1 MIPRETINQIIEAA
15 HIEDV
20 VSEFVTLKK
29 RGSNLIGVCPFHK
42 EKTPSFNVNPARNIF
57 KCFGCGKAGDSVR
70 FIMEHEHYSYPE
82 ALRYLAKKYGI
93 KIEEREQTPEELAAQ
108 NERERMF
115 NINSFAQKYFS
126 DSMMNTDEGQSVG
139 LAYFRERGFRDA
151 IINRFQLGY
160 CPNNGSAFTEFATK
174 NGYDKD
180 LLIKVGLTG
189 SYENRLYD
197 RYQGR
202 VIFPIHNLTGKV
214 IGFGGRILTSEKTK
228 AKYVNSPES
237 EIYNKSQTLYG
248 IFFARNEISRLDN
261 CILVEGYA
269 DVLSMHQAGIENVVA
284 SSGTSLT
291 TEQIRMISRYTKNVT
306 MLYDGDAAGIHAAL
320 RGTNMILEEGM
331 NVRIVVLPPEHDP
344 DSFVQSNPIEYVTKY
359 LTDNAKDFISFKT
372 NLLLKDAK
380 NDPIKKA
387 AVIKDI
393 VETISV
399 IPDPIYRATY
409 IKECSR
415 TLEVAEQTLMNELN
429 KILRA
434 KYRKQLGMDPSQDQ
448 SYNSYESSQPYS
460 SYPSQQQPPVE
471 QESLP
476 IGFYQEQELVKLL
489 LTHGSETLDI
499 EEKDEN
505 GELLR
510 DEHNKIVTYTTSIAS
525 LIIDDLK
532 NDGLLFRDPTHKK
545 VFDAFDRGLDTG
557 VLPTTQEFISS
568 EDDEVA
574 KLAADLLSTQYRL
587 DDWKR
592 HRIVVKT
599 ESDVL
604 KKTVIMSILRFKD
617 MVIDDRRTTLVKE
630 LQATTDPDEQLILL
644 KKKKH
649 LDDIRNRINRDLG
662 IVITK

>member
-1 MIPRETINQIIEAA
+1 MIPRETINQIMETAR
-15 HIEDV
+15 IEDV

-70 FIMEHEHYSYPE
+70 FIMEHEHYSFQE

-93 KIEEREQTPEELAAQ
+93 KIEEREQTPEELMAQ

-126 DSMMNTDEGQSVG
+126 DTMMTSDEGQSVG
-139 LAYFRERGFRDA
+139 LAYFHERGFRDA
-151 IINRFQLGY
+151 IINKFQLGY
-160 CPNNGSAFTEFATK
+160 CPNSGHAFTEFATK

-180 LLIKVGLTG
+180 LLIKVGLSG

-214 IGFGGRILTSEKTK
+214 IGFGGRILTKEKTK

-248 IFFARNEISRLDN
+248 IYFARNEISRLDN

-331 NVRIVVLPPEHDP
+331 NVRIVVLPPEDDP
-344 DSFVQSNPIEYVTKY
+344 DSFVQNNPIEVVTKY
-359 LTDNAKDFISFKT
+359 LEDNARDFIGFKT
-372 NLLLKDAK
+372 NLLLKDAQ
-380 NDPIKKA
+380 NDPIKRA
-387 AVIKDI
+387 TVIKDI
-393 VETISV
+393 VETIAV
-399 IPDPIYRATY
+399 IPDPIYRASY

-415 TLEVAEQTLMNELN
+415 TLEMAEQTLTNEVN

-434 KYRKQLGMDPSQDQ
+434 KYRKQLGLNPKQDSQL
-448 SYNSYESSQPYS
+448 SYQEYKTYESSQTSP
-460 SYPSQQQPPVE
+460 SYQSQPQAENQT
-471 QESLP
+471 P
-476 IGFYQEQELVKLL
+476 IGFFQEQELVKLL
-489 LTHGSETLDI
+489 LTHGTETIDI
-499 EEKDEN
+499 EGKDEDDN
-505 GELLR
+505 
-510 DEHNKIVTYTTSIAS
+510 DIVYTSTIAS

-532 NDGLLFRDPTHKK
+532 NDGLLFRDPVHKK
-545 VFDAFDRGLDTG
+545 IFNAYDRGLDTG
-557 VLPTTQEFISS
+557 QIPTAQDFTSS
-568 EDDEVA
+568 EDQDVA
-574 KLAADLLSTQYRL
+574 VLAANLLSTQYKL
-587 DDWKR
+587 DDWRR

-599 ESDVL
+599 EDEVL
-604 KKTVIMSILRFKD
+604 KKTVLTSILRYKD
-617 MVIDDRRTTLVKE
+617 MVIEDRRASIVKD
-630 LQATTDPDEQLILL
+630 LQSTTDPDDQLILL
-644 KKKKH
+644 QKKKK
-649 LDDIRNRINRDLG
+649 LDEIRTRINRDLG

>member
-1 MIPRETINQIIEAA
+1 MIPRETINQIIETAR
-15 HIEDV
+15 IEDV
-20 VSEFVTLKK
+20 VGEFVTLRK

-70 FIMEHEHYSYPE
+70 FIMEHEHYSFQE

-115 NINSFAQKYFS
+115 NINSFAQNYFS
-126 DSMMNTDEGQSVG
+126 NIMMTSDEGQSVG
-139 LAYFRERGFRDA
+139 LAYFHERGFRDA

-160 CPNNGSAFTEFATK
+160 CPNSGSAFTDYAIK

-291 TEQIRMISRYTKNVT
+291 TEQIRMISRYTKNIT

-331 NVRIVVLPPEHDP
+331 NVRIVVLPPEDDP
-344 DSFVQSNPIEYVTKY
+344 DTFVQNNPIEYVTKY
-359 LTDNAKDFISFKT
+359 LTDNAKDFIGFKT

-380 NDPIKKA
+380 NDPIKRA
-387 AVIKDI
+387 SVIKDI
-393 VETISV
+393 VETIAV

-415 TLEVAEQTLMNELN
+415 TLEMPEQTLTNEVN

-434 KYRKQLGMDPSQDQ
+434 KYHKQLGIDSAQRLSSSSAERLSSLSQ
-448 SYNSYESSQPYS
+448 EK
-460 SYPSQQQPPVE
+460 E
-471 QESLP
+471 QDSTP
-476 IGFYQEQELVKLL
+476 IGFFQEQELVKLL
-489 LTHGSETLDI
+489 LSHGSETLEI
-499 EEKDEN
+499 EGKDDDEN
-505 GELLR
+505 
-510 DEHNKIVTYTTSIAS
+510 DVIYNVTIAS

-532 NDGLLFRDPTHKK
+532 NDELLFRDPTHKK
-545 VFDAFDRGLDTG
+545 IFDAFDRGLDTG
-557 VLPTTQEFISS
+557 TLPTAQDFISN
-568 EDDEVA
+568 EDQDVA
-574 KLAADLLSTQYRL
+574 VLAANLLSTQYKL
-587 DDWKR
+587 DDWQR

-599 ESDVL
+599 EEDVL
-604 KKTVIMSILRFKD
+604 KKTVLTSILRFKD
-617 MVIDDRRTTLVKE
+617 MVIEDRRTAIVKE
-630 LQATTDPDEQLILL
+630 LQSCTDPDDQMILL
-644 KKKKH
+644 KKKKN
-649 LDDIRNRINRDLG
+649 LDDIRTRINRDLG

>member
-1 MIPRETINQIIEAA
+1 MIPRETINQIIETAR
-15 HIEDV
+15 IEDV
-20 VSEFVTLKK
+20 VGEFVTLRK
-29 RGSNLIGVCPFHK
+29 RGSNLWGVCPFHK
-42 EKTPSFNVNPARNIF
+42 EKTPSFSVNPARNIF
-57 KCFGCGKAGDSVR
+57 KCFGCGKAGNSVH

-82 ALRYLAKKYGI
+82 ALRFLAKKYGI
-93 KIEEREQTPEELAAQ
+93 KIEEREQSPEELAAQ

-115 NINSFAQKYFS
+115 NINSFAQEYFS
-126 DSMMNTDEGQSVG
+126 NIMMTSDEGKSVG
-139 LAYFRERGFRDA
+139 LAYFHERGFRDA

-160 CPNNGSAFTEFATK
+160 CPNSGSAFTEYAMQH
-174 NGYDKD
+174 GYDKD

-189 SYENRLYD
+189 SYENRIYD

-214 IGFGGRILTSEKTK
+214 IGFGGRILTKEKTK

-291 TEQIRMISRYTKNVT
+291 TEQIRMISRYTKNIT

-331 NVRIVVLPPEHDP
+331 NVRIVVLPPEDDP
-344 DSFVQSNPIEYVTKY
+344 DSFVQNNPIEVVTKY
-359 LTDNAKDFISFKT
+359 LEENARDFIGFKT

-380 NDPIKKA
+380 NDPIKRA
-387 AVIKDI
+387 TVIKDI
-393 VETISV
+393 VETIAV
-399 IPDPIYRATY
+399 IPDPIYRSTY

-415 TLEVAEQTLMNELN
+415 TLEMSEQTLTNEVN

-434 KYRKQLGMDPSQDQ
+434 KYRKQLGLDPKLDSQL
-448 SYNSYESSQPYS
+448 SYQEYKTYESSQS
-460 SYPSQQQPPVE
+460 STSYQPQQQPE
-471 QESLP
+471 DSTP
-476 IGFYQEQELVKLL
+476 IGFFQEQELVKLL
-489 LTHGSETLDI
+489 LVHGGETLDI
-499 EEKDEN
+499 EGKDEN
-505 GELLR
+505 
-510 DEHNKIVTYTTSIAS
+510 DNDVIYTTTIAS
-525 LIIDDLK
+525 LIVDDLK
-532 NDGLLFRDPTHKK
+532 NDGLLFRDPIHKK
-545 VFDAFDRGLDTG
+545 IFDAFDRGLDTG
-557 VLPTTQEFISS
+557 NLPTAQSFTSS
-568 EDDEVA
+568 EDQDVA
-574 KLAADLLSTQYRL
+574 VLAADLLSTQYKL

-599 ESDVL
+599 EEDVL
-604 KKTVIMSILRFKD
+604 KKTVLMSILRFKD
-617 MVIDDRRTTLVKE
+617 MVIEDRRTAIVKE
-630 LQATTDPDEQLILL
+630 LQSSTDPDEQLILL
-644 KKKKH
+644 QKKKK
-649 LDDIRNRINRDLG
+649 LDEIRTRINRDLG

>member
-1 MIPRETINQIIEAA
+1 MIPRETINQIIETAR
-15 HIEDV
+15 IEDV
-20 VSEFVTLKK
+20 VSEFVTLRK

-115 NINSFAQKYFS
+115 NINSFAQNYFS
-126 DSMMNTDEGQSVG
+126 ETMMNTDEGQSVG

-160 CPNNGSAFTEFATK
+160 CPNSGSVFTDYAIK
-174 NGYDKD
+174 NGYNKD

-306 MLYDGDAAGIHAAL
+306 ILYDGDAAGIHAAL

-331 NVRIVVLPPEHDP
+331 NVRIVVLPPEDDP
-344 DSFVQSNPIEYVTKY
+344 DTFVQHNPIEYVTKY

-387 AVIKDI
+387 GVIKDI

-409 IKECSR
+409 VKECSR
-415 TLEVAEQTLMNELN
+415 MLEVAEQTLMNELN
-429 KILRA
+429 KLLRA
-434 KYRKQLGMDPSQDQ
+434 KYRKQLGMDPSQDP
-448 SYNSYESSQPYS
+448 SYSSSPSYS
-460 SYPSQQQPPVE
+460 SYQSSQSQQPPLE
-471 QESLP
+471 ESTP

-489 LTHGSETLDI
+489 LTHGSETLEFDGQ
-499 EEKDEN
+499 DEDGN
-505 GELLR
+505 
-510 DEHNKIVTYTTSIAS
+510 NVTYNTTIAS

-545 VFDAFDRGLDTG
+545 IFEAFDQGLDTNNI
-557 VLPTTQEFISS
+557 PKAQDFTSS
-568 EDDEVA
+568 EDDDVA
-574 KLAADLLSTQYRL
+574 RLAADLLSTQYRL
-587 DDWKR
+587 DDWRR

-599 ESDVL
+599 ENDVL
-604 KKTVIMSILRFKD
+604 KKTVLMSILRFKD
-617 MVIDDRRTTLVKE
+617 MVIEDRRTTLVKE
-630 LQATTDPDEQLILL
+630 LQSCTDPDEQLLLL

>member
-1 MIPRETINQIIEAA
+1 MIPRETINQIIETAR
-15 HIEDV
+15 IEDV
-20 VSEFVTLKK
+20 VGEFVTLRK
-29 RGSNLIGVCPFHK
+29 RGSNLIGICPFHK

-57 KCFGCGKAGDSVR
+57 KCFGCGKAGDAVR

-93 KIEEREQTPEELAAQ
+93 KIEEREQSPEELAAQ

-115 NINSFAQKYFS
+115 NINSFAQEYFS
-126 DSMMNTDEGQSVG
+126 NIMMTSDEGQSVG
-139 LAYFRERGFRDA
+139 LAYFHERGFRDA

-160 CPNNGSAFTEFATK
+160 CPNSGSAFTDYAIQH
-174 NGYDKD
+174 GYDKD

-189 SYENRLYD
+189 SYENRTYD

-214 IGFGGRILTSEKTK
+214 IGFGGRILTKEKTK

-291 TEQIRMISRYTKNVT
+291 TEQIRMISRYTKNIT

-331 NVRIVVLPPEHDP
+331 NVRIVVLPPEDDP
-344 DSFVQSNPIEYVTKY
+344 DSFVQNNPIEVVTKY
-359 LTDNAKDFISFKT
+359 LADNAKDFIGFKT
-372 NLLLKDAK
+372 NLLLKDAQ
-380 NDPIKKA
+380 NDPIKRA
-387 AVIKDI
+387 SVIKDI
-393 VETISV
+393 VETIAV

-415 TLEVAEQTLMNELN
+415 TLEMPEQTLTNEVN

-434 KYRKQLGMDPSQDQ
+434 KLRKQLGLDPKQDSQLTYQ
-448 SYNSYESSQPYS
+448 EYQTYQP
-460 SYPSQQQPPVE
+460 QQQVE
-471 QESLP
+471 PEPSTP
-476 IGFYQEQELVKLL
+476 IGFFQEQELVKLL
-489 LTHGSETLDI
+489 LSHGSENIEL
-499 EEKDEN
+499 EEKDEDGKVIN
-505 GELLR
+505 
-510 DEHNKIVTYTTSIAS
+510 TYITTIAS
-525 LIIDDLK
+525 AIVDDLK
-532 NDGLLFRDPTHKK
+532 NDGLLFRDETHKK
-545 VFDAFDRGLDTG
+545 IFDAFDRGLGTG
-557 VLPTTQEFISS
+557 ILPTAHDFTSS
-568 EDDEVA
+568 EDQDVA
-574 KLAADLLSTQYRL
+574 VLAADLLSTQYKL
-587 DDWKR
+587 DDWQR

-599 ESDVL
+599 EDDVL
-604 KKTVIMSILRFKD
+604 KKTVLSSILRFKD
-617 MVIDDRRTTLVKE
+617 MVIEDRRATVVKE
-630 LQATTDPDEQLILL
+630 LQSCTDPDDQLILL
-644 KKKKH
+644 QKKKK
-649 LDDIRNRINRDLG
+649 LDDIRLKINRDLG

>member
-1 MIPRETINQIIEAA
+1 MIPRETINQIMETAR
-15 HIEDV
+15 IEDV

-70 FIMEHEHYSYPE
+70 FIMEHEHYSFQE

-126 DSMMNTDEGQSVG
+126 DTMMTTEEGQSVG
-139 LAYFRERGFRDA
+139 LAYFHERGFRDA
-151 IINRFQLGY
+151 IINKFQLGY
-160 CPNNGSAFTEFATK
+160 CPNSGHAFTEFATK

-180 LLIKVGLTG
+180 LLVKVGLTG
-189 SYENRLYD
+189 SYEDRLYD

-214 IGFGGRILTSEKTK
+214 IGFGGRILTKEKTK

-291 TEQIRMISRYTKNVT
+291 TEQIRMISRYTKNIT

-331 NVRIVVLPPEHDP
+331 NVRIVVLPPEDDP
-344 DSFVQSNPIEYVTKY
+344 DSFVQNNPIEVVTKY
-359 LTDNAKDFISFKT
+359 LADNAKDFIGFKT

-380 NDPIKKA
+380 NDPIKRA
-387 AVIKDI
+387 TVIKDI
-393 VETISV
+393 VETIAV
-399 IPDPIYRATY
+399 IPDPIYRSTY

-415 TLEVAEQTLMNELN
+415 TLEMAEQTLTNEVN

-434 KYRKQLGMDPSQDQ
+434 KYRKQLGLDPKLYSQL
-448 SYNSYESSQPYS
+448 SYQDYQTYQP
-460 SYPSQQQPPVE
+460 QQQQVE
-471 QESLP
+471 PKDTTP
-476 IGFYQEQELVKLL
+476 IGFFQEQELVKLL
-489 LTHGSETLDI
+489 LTHGTETLDI
-499 EEKDEN
+499 EGKDEN
-505 GELLR
+505 
-510 DEHNKIVTYTTSIAS
+510 DQDVVYTTTIAS
-525 LIIDDLK
+525 LIVDDLK
-532 NDGLLFRDPTHKK
+532 NDGLLFKDETHKK
-545 VFDAFDRGLDTG
+545 IFDAYDRGLDSG
-557 VLPTTQEFISS
+557 ILPTAQDFISS
-568 EDDEVA
+568 EDEEVA
-574 KLAADLLSTQYRL
+574 VLAANLLSTQYKL
-587 DDWKR
+587 DDWQR

-599 ESDVL
+599 EDDVL
-604 KKTVIMSILRFKD
+604 KKTVLTSILRFKD
-617 MVIDDRRTTLVKE
+617 MVIEDRRAALVKE
-630 LQATTDPDEQLILL
+630 LQSCPDLDDQLILL
-644 KKKKH
+644 QKKKK
-649 LDDIRNRINRDLG
+649 LDDIRTRINRDLG

>member
-1 MIPRETINQIIEAA
+1 MIPRETINQIMETAR
-15 HIEDV
+15 IEDV

-70 FIMEHEHYSYPE
+70 FIMEHEHYSFQE

-126 DSMMNTDEGQSVG
+126 DTMMNTDEGQSVG
-139 LAYFRERGFRDA
+139 LAYFHERGFRDA
-151 IINRFQLGY
+151 IINKFQLGY
-160 CPNNGSAFTEFATK
+160 CPNSGHAFTDFATK

-180 LLIKVGLTG
+180 LLVKVGLSG
-189 SYENRLYD
+189 SYEDRTYD

-291 TEQIRMISRYTKNVT
+291 TEQIRMISRYTKNIT

-331 NVRIVVLPPEHDP
+331 NVRIVVLPPEDDP
-344 DSFVQSNPIEYVTKY
+344 DSFVQNNPIEVVTKY
-359 LTDNAKDFISFKT
+359 LEDNAKDFIGFKT
-372 NLLLKDAK
+372 NLLLKDAQ
-380 NDPIKKA
+380 NDPIKRA
-387 AVIKDI
+387 SVIKDI
-393 VETISV
+393 VETIAV
-399 IPDPIYRATY
+399 IPDQIYRATY

-415 TLEVAEQTLMNELN
+415 TLEMPEQTLTNEVN

-434 KYRKQLGMDPSQDQ
+434 KYRKQLGLDPKQDQ
-448 SYNSYESSQPYS
+448 QLSYQEYQTYQP
-460 SYPSQQQPPVE
+460 QQQPIEPKDTT
-471 QESLP
+471 P
-476 IGFYQEQELVKLL
+476 IGFFQEQELVKLL
-489 LTHGSETLDI
+489 LVHGSETLDI
-499 EEKDEN
+499 EGKDEN
-505 GELLR
+505 
-510 DEHNKIVTYTTSIAS
+510 DNDVIYTTTIAS
-525 LIIDDLK
+525 LIVDDLK
-532 NDGLLFRDPTHKK
+532 NDGLLFKDETHRKI
-545 VFDAFDRGLDTG
+545 FDAFDRGLDTG
-557 VLPTTQEFISS
+557 ILPTAQDFTSS
-568 EDDEVA
+568 EDQDVA
-574 KLAADLLSTQYRL
+574 VLAANLLSTQYKL

-599 ESDVL
+599 EEDVL
-604 KKTVIMSILRFKD
+604 KKAVFNSVLRYKD
-617 MVIDDRRTTLVKE
+617 MVIEDRRATLVKE
-630 LQATTDPDEQLILL
+630 MQSCTSIDDQLILL
-644 KKKKH
+644 QKKKK
-649 LDDIRNRINRDLG
+649 LDDIRTRINRDLG

>member
-1 MIPRETINQIIEAA
+1 MIPRETINQIMETAR
-15 HIEDV
+15 IEDV

-70 FIMEHEHYSYPE
+70 FIMEHEHYSFQE

-126 DSMMNTDEGQSVG
+126 DTMMGTDEGQSVG
-139 LAYFRERGFRDA
+139 LAYFHERGFRDA
-151 IINRFQLGY
+151 IINKFQLGY
-160 CPNNGSAFTEFATK
+160 CPNSGHAFTEFATK

-180 LLIKVGLTG
+180 LLVKVGLTG
-189 SYENRLYD
+189 SYEDRLYD

-331 NVRIVVLPPEHDP
+331 NVRIVVLPPEDDP
-344 DSFVQSNPIEYVTKY
+344 DSFVQNNPIEVVTKY
-359 LTDNAKDFISFKT
+359 LEDNAKDFIGFKT
-372 NLLLKDAK
+372 NLLLKDAQ
-380 NDPIKKA
+380 NDPIKRA
-387 AVIKDI
+387 TVIKDI

-415 TLEVAEQTLMNELN
+415 TLEMPEQTLTNEVN

-434 KYRKQLGMDPSQDQ
+434 KYRKQLGLDPKQDAQ
-448 SYNSYESSQPYS
+448 LSYKEYQTYQP
-460 SYPSQQQPPVE
+460 QQQQIEPKETTPV
-471 QESLP
+471 
-476 IGFYQEQELVKLL
+476 GFFQEQELVKLL
-489 LTHGSETLDI
+489 LTHGGETI
-499 EEKDEN
+499 EMDGYN
-505 GELLR
+505 
-510 DEHNKIVTYTTSIAS
+510 TPIAS

-545 VFDAFDRGLDTG
+545 IFDAFDRGLDTG
-557 VLPTTQEFISS
+557 TLPTAQDFTSS
-568 EDDEVA
+568 EDEDVA
-574 KLAADLLSTQYRL
+574 VLAANLLSSQYKL

-599 ESDVL
+599 EDDVL

-617 MVIDDRRTTLVKE
+617 MVIEDRRTAVVKE
-630 LQATTDPDEQLILL
+630 LQETSDPDDQLILL
-644 KKKKH
+644 QKKKK
-649 LDDIRNRINRDLG
+649 LDDIRTRINRDLG

>member
-1 MIPRETINQIIEAA
+1 MIPRETINQIIETAR
-15 HIEDV
+15 IEDV
-20 VSEFVTLKK
+20 VSEFVTLRK

-70 FIMEHEHYSYPE
+70 FIMEHEHYSFQE

-115 NINSFAQKYFS
+115 NINSFAQDYFS
-126 DSMMNTDEGQSVG
+126 NVMMTSDEGQSVG
-139 LAYFRERGFRDA
+139 LAYFHERGFRDA

-160 CPNNGSAFTEFATK
+160 CPNSGSAFTDYAIQH
-174 NGYDKD
+174 GYDKD

-214 IGFGGRILTSEKTK
+214 IGFGGRILTKEKTK

-291 TEQIRMISRYTKNVT
+291 TEQIRMISRYTKNIT

-331 NVRIVVLPPEHDP
+331 NVRIVVLPPEDDP
-344 DSFVQSNPIEYVTKY
+344 DTFVQNNPIEYVTKY
-359 LTDNAKDFISFKT
+359 LTENARDFIGFKT
-372 NLLLKDAK
+372 NLLLKDAQ
-380 NDPIKKA
+380 NDPIKRA
-387 AVIKDI
+387 TVIKDI

-415 TLEVAEQTLMNELN
+415 TLEMPEQTLTNEVN

-434 KYRKQLGMDPSQDQ
+434 KYRKQLGLDPGQDSSYLSYQTYQ
-448 SYNSYESSQPYS
+448 SYQPS
-460 SYPSQQQPPVE
+460 APEQPVE
-471 QESLP
+471 KDSTPL
-476 IGFYQEQELVKLL
+476 GFFQEQELVKLL
-489 LTHGSETLDI
+489 LSHGSDI
-499 EEKDEN
+499 VEIDDKDEN
-505 GELLR
+505 GNDTVL
-510 DEHNKIVTYTTSIAS
+510 NVTIAS

-532 NDGLLFRDPTHKK
+532 NDGLLFRDETHKK
-545 VFDAFDRGLDTG
+545 IFDAFDRGLDTG
-557 VLPTTQEFISS
+557 ILPTAQDFTSS
-568 EDDEVA
+568 EDQDVA
-574 KLAADLLSTQYRL
+574 VLSANLLSTQYKL
-587 DDWKR
+587 DDWQR

-599 ESDVL
+599 EDDVL
-604 KKTVIMSILRFKD
+604 KKTVLTTILRFKD
-617 MVIDDRRTTLVKE
+617 MVIDDRRTAITKE
-630 LQATTDPDEQLILL
+630 LQSCTDPDDQIILL
-644 KKKKH
+644 QKKKK
-649 LDDIRNRINRDLG
+649 LDEIRTRINRDLG

>member
-1 MIPRETINQIIEAA
+1 MIPRETINQIIETAR
-15 HIEDV
+15 IEDV
-20 VSEFVTLKK
+20 VGEFVTLRK
-29 RGSNLIGVCPFHK
+29 RGSNLIGICPFHK

-57 KCFGCGKAGDSVR
+57 KCFGCGKAGDAVR

-93 KIEEREQTPEELAAQ
+93 KIEEREQSPEELAAQ

-115 NINSFAQKYFS
+115 NINSFAQEYFS
-126 DSMMNTDEGQSVG
+126 NIMMTSDEGQSVG
-139 LAYFRERGFRDA
+139 LAYFHERGFRDA

-160 CPNNGSAFTEFATK
+160 CPNSGSAFTDYATQH
-174 NGYDKD
+174 GYDKD

-189 SYENRLYD
+189 SYEDRIYD

-214 IGFGGRILTSEKTK
+214 IGFGGRILTKEKTK

-291 TEQIRMISRYTKNVT
+291 TEQIRMISRYTKNIT

-331 NVRIVVLPPEHDP
+331 NVRIVVLPPEDDP
-344 DSFVQSNPIEYVTKY
+344 DSFVQNNPIEVVTKY
-359 LTDNAKDFISFKT
+359 LADNAKDFIGFKT
-372 NLLLKDAK
+372 NLLLKDAQ
-380 NDPIKKA
+380 NDPIKRA
-387 AVIKDI
+387 SVIKDI
-393 VETISV
+393 VETIAV

-415 TLEVAEQTLMNELN
+415 TLEMPEQTLTNEVN

-434 KYRKQLGMDPSQDQ
+434 KYRKQLGLDPKQDSQLTYQ
-448 SYNSYESSQPYS
+448 EYQTYQPQQQVEPESST
-460 SYPSQQQPPVE
+460 
-471 QESLP
+471 P
-476 IGFYQEQELVKLL
+476 IGFFQEQELVKLL
-489 LTHGSETLDI
+489 LSHGSENIEL
-499 EEKDEN
+499 EEKDEDGKVIN
-505 GELLR
+505 
-510 DEHNKIVTYTTSIAS
+510 TYITTIAS
-525 LIIDDLK
+525 AIVDDLK
-532 NDGLLFRDPTHKK
+532 NDGLLFRDETHKK
-545 VFDAFDRGLDTG
+545 IFDAFDRGLDTG
-557 VLPTTQEFISS
+557 ILPTAHDFTSS
-568 EDDEVA
+568 EDQDVA
-574 KLAADLLSTQYRL
+574 VLAADLLSTQYKL
-587 DDWKR
+587 DDWQR

-599 ESDVL
+599 EDDVL
-604 KKTVIMSILRFKD
+604 KKTVLSSILRFKD
-617 MVIDDRRTTLVKE
+617 MVIEDRRAAVVKE
-630 LQATTDPDEQLILL
+630 LQSCTDPDDQLILL
-644 KKKKH
+644 QKKKK
-649 LDDIRNRINRDLG
+649 LDDIRLKINHDLG